1 MSMSLGMSMS
11 VYRKRHTGS
20 VSSLLHTSARNF
32 DAFLRCR
39 WGANIDSALGGG
51 GRGATIGDFAL
62 SSKLIIMLL
71 AFAILF
77 ESGQAG

>member
-51 GRGATIGDFAL
+51 AGSDYWRFCIIEQVDNYA
-62 SSKLIIMLL
+62 SSLRHIV
-71 AFAILF
+71 
-77 ESGQAG
+77 